1 MNDKISAFEEAF
13 LHRQQARLVKL
24 HSELSGSTD
33 ADELEERDV
42 QDHSLGEAHEAEDDA
57 QRLDL
62 LDTEGALLTR
72 NAGRLPMIERA
83 LNKIDDGTYGFS
95 DVSGKPI
102 PRDRLEAVPEAIC
115 TADEEAARQSAR

>member
-1 MNDKISAFEEAF
+1 MNDKTSALETAF
-13 LHRQQARLVKL
+13 LHRQHARLVEL
-24 HSELSGSTD
+24 HSALSGSTD
-33 ADELEERDV
+33 ADDLEERDL

-72 NAGRLPMIERA
+72 SAGRLPIIERA
-83 LNKIDDGTYGFS
+83 LKKIEDGTYGFS
-95 DVSGKPI
+95 DVSGRPI

-115 TADEEAARQSAR
+115 TADEEAARQPGK